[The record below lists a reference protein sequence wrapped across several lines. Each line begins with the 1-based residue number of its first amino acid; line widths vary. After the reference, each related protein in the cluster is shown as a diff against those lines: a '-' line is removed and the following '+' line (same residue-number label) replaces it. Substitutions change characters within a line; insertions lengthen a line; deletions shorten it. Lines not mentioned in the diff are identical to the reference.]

1 MGKDSIDVRDREA
14 LNAALSNVDKIVMR
28 KYISTIDKRPIFKP
42 LFDVAFD
49 PPQDVPQ
56 DVENNDPPQDA
67 PQDVENNAKNPV
79 CIVGTNIMLAKLCR
93 VVYDKDE
100 NILDKLTTV
109 YNATSL
115 LEGATIVMLLKSD
128 GAQIEVYFGTVCKK
142 SDDAFAPQKQIDALR
157 ANFEANFPGSKLDE
171 VSDVSKKMNIVQSIF
186 SNTLCVSTVSGIA
199 ALKDKDDNENSSYI
213 QGLEKLADSLRGK
226 KCTVMIIADP
236 VSDNVRDTIRA
247 GYEEIYTALKPFE
260 KSEYTVNKSNGKTIT
275 DSVIKGVTDT
285 TNESV
290 AKTKSHTITKG
301 TNSAH
306 TVGGSIGVNASAS
319 ASAGVTVAPF
329 GVGANAGASV
339 SAGVSVSADY
349 HYMHGHHEDNADTE
363 GQTDTVGKSKALSEQ
378 NSIANA
384 LSNNEGE
391 GLQISY
397 ENKSIKS
404 ILNRIDLQLER
415 IAGCEDF
422 GMYDCGAYFLSED
435 YTTCLSVASTYKS
448 IIQGECS
455 SVEAAH
461 ISIWDQEDAK
471 GLIPYLSTFNH
482 PIFDLTDEKDE
493 KNSASASTLV
503 SGKELPIYM
512 GLPKKSISGIP
523 VIECASFGRNVLY
536 AEDVKEGKMVEFGL
550 IHHMYED
557 ESAKVLLDKNRLT
570 SHAFITGS
578 TGAGKSNAIYQL
590 IHNICLNLTDDS
602 QRTHFMV
609 IEPAKGEYKD
619 IFGGYEDVKVLGTN
633 PYKSKL
639 LRINPF
645 SFPEDIH
652 ILEHIDRLVEIFNV
666 CWPMYAAMPAVLK
679 EAIERAY
686 EVSGWDLNKSVCV
699 YGEGKKRVFPNF
711 IDVLHQVNS
720 VIKESEY
727 SSDNKGDYVGA
738 LSMRI
743 RSLTNGI
750 NGQILTNN
758 EIDDQD
764 LFDKN
769 VIVDLSRVGST
780 ETKALLMGLLII
792 KLQEYRISQP
802 KESNKEL
809 SHLTILEEAH
819 SLLKRTSTEQSAES
833 SNIAGK
839 SVEMLA
845 NAIAEMRTYGEGFI
859 IADQS
864 PGLMDMSVI
873 RNTNT
878 KIILRLPDATDR
890 DLVGKAANLNEQQIV
905 ELAKLRTGVCAVYQN
920 NWIEPVLCHVKE
932 WDEKLSKKY
941 EEKREEIYD
950 STEIKKRIVKI
961 VLQPVPQIRLER
973 AESVFADIDKTR
985 LSAELKTKLYKLIQE
1000 KDINRARNLR
1010 NAIIYEIFAP
1020 DAILEKN
1027 ICYRTEIK
1035 EWMAAMQEELLP
1047 RLEEFD
1053 DEEAEKILALLA
1065 FEKNRIEGRREY
1077 EELITNL
1084 LVFIDG
1090 ERRRMK

>member
-1 MGKDSIDVRDREA
+1 MVKTDIDIRERKN
-14 LNAALSNVDKIVMR
+14 LDDALSNVDKIVMR
-28 KYISTIDKRPIFKP
+28 KYISTIDKRPVFIP
-42 LFDVAFD
+42 SFDVAFAPSD
-49 PPQDVPQ
+49 DA
-56 DVENNDPPQDA
+56 DNNS
-67 PQDVENNAKNPV
+67 KLPV
-79 CIVGTNIMLAKLCR
+79 CIVGTNIMLTKLQR
-93 VVYDKDE
+93 VVFDKDE

-115 LEGATIVMLLKSD
+115 YEGATIVMLLKSD
-128 GAQIEVYFGTVCKK
+128 GNQIEVYLGTVCKK
-142 SDDAFAPQKQIDALR
+142 SDDPFVPQKQIMALK
-157 ANFEANFPGSKLDE
+157 ANLEANFPGSKLDE
-171 VSDVSKKMNIVQSIF
+171 ISDVAERMNIVQSIF
-186 SNTLCVSTVSGIA
+186 TNNLCVSTVSGIA
-199 ALKDKDDNENSSYI
+199 ALKDKDDNENNSYI

-236 VSDNVRDTIRA
+236 ISDNVRDSIRA

-260 KSEYTVNKSNGKTIT
+260 KSEYTVNKGNGKTVT

-290 AKTKSHTITKG
+290 AKTKSHTKTKG

-306 TVGGSIGVNASAS
+306 TVGGSVGVNASVTAT
-319 ASAGVTVAPF
+319 AGVSVAPF
-329 GVGANAGASV
+329 GVGANASASATV
-339 SAGVSVSADY
+339 GTSVSADY

-363 GQTDTVGKSKALSEQ
+363 GQTDTTGKSKSLSEQ

-384 LSNNEGE
+384 LSSNEGE

-397 ENKSIKS
+397 ENRSIKS
-404 ILNRIDLQLER
+404 ILDRIDLQLER
-415 IAGCEDF
+415 ISECEDY
-422 GMYDCGAYFLSED
+422 GMYDCGVYFLSED

-448 IIQGECS
+448 IIQGEHS
-455 SVEAAH
+455 SVESAH
-461 ISIWDQEDAK
+461 ISLWDENDAK

-482 PIFDLTDEKDE
+482 PIFDLADDEKE
-493 KNSASASTLV
+493 KNSASTSTLV

-536 AEDVKEGKMVEFGL
+536 AENVKEGKKVDFGL
-550 IHHMYED
+550 IHHMYDD
-557 ESAKVLLDKNRLT
+557 EKERVLLDKNSLT

-590 IHNICLNLTDDS
+590 IRNTCFEVIDDS
-602 QRTHFMV
+602 EKTHFMV

-619 IFGGYEDVKVLGTN
+619 IFGGYDDVEVLGTN

-686 EVSGWDLNKSVCV
+686 EVSGWDLNKSECI
-699 YGEGKKRVFPNF
+699 YGNSEKRVFPNF
-711 IDVLHQVNS
+711 IDVLNQVNS

-727 SSDNKGDYVGA
+727 SSDSKGDYVGA

-743 RSLTNGI
+743 SSLTNGI

-758 EIDDQD
+758 EIEYDN

-792 KLQEYRISQP
+792 KLQEYRMSCS
-802 KESNKEL
+802 KGSNKKL

-819 SLLKRTSTEQSAES
+819 NLLKRTSTEQNAES
-833 SNIAGK
+833 SNLAGK

-890 DLVGKAANLNEQQIV
+890 DLVGKAANLNEEQIV
-905 ELAKLRTGVCAVYQN
+905 ELAKLKTGVCAVYQN
-920 NWIEPVLCHVKE
+920 NWIEPVLCHVDE
-932 WDEKLSKKY
+932 WDDKKWSKKY
-941 EEKREEIYD
+941 QGGSEDIFD
-950 STEIKKRIVKI
+950 STEIKKRIIKI
-961 VLQPVPQIRLER
+961 VLQPVPKIRPDEL
-973 AESVFADIDKTR
+973 ESVLADIDKTR
-985 LSAELKTKLYKLIQE
+985 LSTELKTKLYKLLQE
-1000 KDINRARNLR
+1000 KDIDRARNLR
-1010 NAIIYEIFAP
+1010 KSIIYEIFAP
-1020 DAILEKN
+1020 DEILEKN
-1027 ICYRTEIK
+1027 ICYRSEIK
-1035 EWMAAMQEELLP
+1035 EWIAAMQDELIP

-1053 DEEAEKILALLA
+1053 EEEVEKILALLA

-1090 ERRRMK
+1090 ERRRLR

>member
-1 MGKDSIDVRDREA
+1 MAKNDVDMREREN
-14 LNAALSNVDKIVMR
+14 LDIALSNVDKIVMR
-28 KYISTIDKRPIFKP
+28 KYISTIDKRPVFVP
-42 LFDVAFD
+42 SFDVAFA
-49 PPQDVPQ
+49 PS
-56 DVENNDPPQDA
+56 ENAEDNTSI
-67 PQDVENNAKNPV
+67 PV
-79 CIVGTNIMLAKLCR
+79 CIVGTNIMLTRLQR
-93 VVYDKDE
+93 VVYDKSE

-115 LEGATIVMLLKSD
+115 YEGATIVMLLKSD
-128 GAQIEVYFGTVCKK
+128 GNQIEVYLGTVCKK
-142 SDDAFAPQKQIDALR
+142 SDDPFVPQKQIMALK
-157 ANFEANFPGSKLDE
+157 ANLEANFPGSKLEEIADISE
-171 VSDVSKKMNIVQSIF
+171 RMSIVQSIF
-186 SNTLCVSTVSGIA
+186 EKNLCVSSVSGVA
-199 ALKDKDDNENSSYI
+199 ALKNEDDNDNNSYI
-213 QGLEKLADSLRGK
+213 QGLEKLTDSLRGK

-236 VSDNVRDTIRA
+236 VSDNVRESIRA
-247 GYEEIYTALKPFE
+247 GYEEIYTVLKPFE
-260 KSEYTVNKSNGKTIT
+260 KSEYTVNKSNGKTVT

-290 AKTKSHTITKG
+290 AKTKSHTTTKG

-306 TVGGSIGVNASAS
+306 TVGGSVGINASVTAG
-319 ASAGVTVAPF
+319 AGVTVAPF
-329 GVGANAGASV
+329 GVGANASASATV
-339 SAGVSVSADY
+339 GTSVSADY
-349 HYMHGHHEDNADTE
+349 HYMHGHHEDNGDTE
-363 GQTDTVGKSKALSEQ
+363 GQTDTTGKSKSLSKQ

-397 ENKSIKS
+397 ENRSIKS
-404 ILNRIDLQLER
+404 ILDRIDLQLER
-415 IAGCEDF
+415 IAECEDF
-422 GMYDCGAYFLSED
+422 GMYDCGVYFLSED

-455 SVEAAH
+455 SVESAH
-461 ISIWDQEDAK
+461 ISLWDENEAK

-482 PIFDLTDEKDE
+482 PIFDLADKKGE
-493 KNSASASTLV
+493 KNSATVSTLV
-503 SGKELPIYM
+503 SGKELSIYM

-523 VIECASFGRNVLY
+523 VIECASFGRDVLY
-536 AEDVKEGKMVEFGL
+536 AEDIKEGKKVDFGV
-550 IHHMYED
+550 IHHMYDD
-557 ESAKVLLDKNRLT
+557 ETGKVLLDKNSLT

-590 IHNICLNLTDDS
+590 IRNICFEVIDES
-602 QRTHFMV
+602 ERTHFMV

-619 IFGGYEDVKVLGTN
+619 VFGGYDNVEVLGTN

-652 ILEHIDRLVEIFNV
+652 ILEHIDRLIEIFNV

-686 EVSGWDLNKSVCV
+686 EISGWDLNKSVCI
-699 YGEGKKRVFPNF
+699 YCNDAKRVFPNF
-711 IDVLHQVNS
+711 LDVLNQVNN

-727 SSDNKGDYVGA
+727 SSDSKGDYVGA

-743 RSLTNGI
+743 SSLTNGI

-758 EIDDQD
+758 EIEYED

-792 KLQEYRISQP
+792 KLQEYRMSCA
-802 KESNKEL
+802 KGSNKKL
-809 SHLTILEEAH
+809 SHLTVLEEAH
-819 SLLKRTSTEQSAES
+819 NLLKKTCTEHSAES
-833 SNIAGK
+833 SNLAGK

-890 DLVGKAANLNEQQIV
+890 DLVGKAANLNDQQIV
-905 ELAKLRTGVCAVYQN
+905 ELARLKTGVCAVYQN
-920 NWIEPVLCHVKE
+920 NWIEPVLCHVEE
-932 WDEKLSKKY
+932 WDDKKWSKKY
-941 EEKREEIYD
+941 SGGMEEIFD
-950 STEIKKRIVKI
+950 TTEIKKRIVKI
-961 VLQPVPQIRLER
+961 VLQPIPQIKAEEI
-973 AESVFADIDKTR
+973 ESVFDDIDKTR
-985 LSAELKTKLYKLIQE
+985 LSTELKIRLYRLVHE
-1000 KDINRARNLR
+1000 KDIDRARNLR
-1010 NAIIYEIFAP
+1010 KSIIYEIFAP

-1027 ICYRTEIK
+1027 ICYRAEIK
-1035 EWMAAMQEELLP
+1035 EWMAAMQDELLP

-1053 DEEAEKILALLA
+1053 EEEVDKILALLA
-1065 FEKNRIEGRREY
+1065 FEKNRIEGKREY

-1090 ERRRMK
+1090 ERRQMR

>member
-1 MGKDSIDVRDREA
+1 MAKDDIDNRDRKN
-14 LNAALSNVDKIVMR
+14 LDAALSNVDKIIMR
-28 KYISTIDKRPIFKP
+28 KYISTIDKRPVFIP
-42 LFDVAFD
+42 SFDVSFT
-49 PPQDVPQ
+49 PL
-56 DVENNDPPQDA
+56 ENSD
-67 PQDVENNAKNPV
+67 NNSELPV
-79 CIVGTNIMLAKLCR
+79 CIVGTNIMLTKLQR
-93 VVYDKDE
+93 VVFDKEE

-115 LEGATIVMLLKSD
+115 YEGATIVMLLKSD
-128 GAQIEVYFGTVCKK
+128 GNQIEVYFGTVCKK
-142 SDDAFAPQKQIDALR
+142 SEDPFVPQKQIMALK

-171 VSDVSKKMNIVQSIF
+171 ISDVSERMSIVQSIF
-186 SNTLCVSTVSGIA
+186 SNNLCVSTVSGIA
-199 ALKDKDDNENSSYI
+199 ALKEKDDSENNSYI

-236 VSDNVRDTIRA
+236 VSDNVRDSIRA

-260 KSEYTVNKSNGKTIT
+260 KSEYTINKGNGKTVT

-290 AKTKSHTITKG
+290 AKTKSHTKTKG

-306 TVGGSIGVNASAS
+306 TVGGSVGVNASVTGT
-319 ASAGVTVAPF
+319 AGVTVAPF
-329 GVGANAGASV
+329 GIGANASASATV
-339 SAGVSVSADY
+339 GTSVSADY
-349 HYMHGHHEDNADTE
+349 HYMRGHHEDDADTE
-363 GQTDTVGKSKALSEQ
+363 GQTDTTGKSKSLSEQ

-384 LSNNEGE
+384 LSSNEGE
-391 GLQISY
+391 GLQITY
-397 ENKSIKS
+397 ENRSIKS
-404 ILNRIDLQLER
+404 ILDRIDLQLER
-415 IAGCEDF
+415 IAECEDY
-422 GMYDCGAYFLSED
+422 GMYDCGVYFLSED

-448 IIQGECS
+448 IIQGEHS
-455 SVEAAH
+455 SVESAH
-461 ISIWDQEDAK
+461 ISLWDENDAK

-482 PIFDLTDEKDE
+482 PIFDLADDKEE
-493 KNSASASTLV
+493 KNSASTSTLV

-523 VIECASFGRNVLY
+523 VIECASFGRNVLC
-536 AEDVKEGKMVEFGL
+536 AEDIKDGKKIDFGL
-550 IHHMYED
+550 IHHMYND
-557 ESAKVLLDKNRLT
+557 ETGRVLLDKNSLT
-570 SHAFITGS
+570 SHTFITGS

-590 IHNICLNLTDDS
+590 IRNICFEVIDE
-602 QRTHFMV
+602 RKKTHFMV

-619 IFGGYEDVKVLGTN
+619 IFGGYDDVDVLGTN

-686 EVSGWDLNKSVCV
+686 EEAGWNLDKSKCF
-699 YGEGKKRVFPNF
+699 YGNSAKRVFPNF
-711 IDVLHQVNS
+711 IDVLNQVNS
-720 VIKESEY
+720 VIKESKY
-727 SSDNKGDYVGA
+727 SSDSKGDYVGA

-743 RSLTNGI
+743 SSLTNGI

-758 EIDDQD
+758 EIEYSD

-792 KLQEYRISQP
+792 KLQEYRMSCA
-802 KESNKEL
+802 KGSNKKL

-819 SLLKRTSTEQSAES
+819 NLLKRTSTEQSAES
-833 SNIAGK
+833 SNLAGK

-890 DLVGKAANLNEQQIV
+890 DLVGKAANLNEKQIV
-905 ELAKLRTGVCAVYQN
+905 ELAKLKTGVCAVYQN
-920 NWIEPVLCHVKE
+920 NWIEPVLCHVEE
-932 WDEKLSKKY
+932 WDDKKWSKKY
-941 EEKREEIYD
+941 QGGSEDIFD
-950 STEIKKRIVKI
+950 SSEIKKRIIKI
-961 VLQPVPQIRLER
+961 VLQPIPKIKPEEI
-973 AESVFADIDKTR
+973 ESVLVDIDKTR
-985 LSAELKTKLYKLIQE
+985 LSTELKTKLYKLLRE
-1000 KDINRARNLR
+1000 KDTDRARNLR
-1010 NAIIYEIFAP
+1010 KAIIYEIFAP

-1027 ICYRTEIK
+1027 ICYRFEIK
-1035 EWMAAMQEELLP
+1035 EWVVAMQDELLP

-1053 DEEAEKILALLA
+1053 EEEVEKILALLA
-1065 FEKNRIEGRREY
+1065 FEKNRIEGRQEY

-1084 LVFIDG
+1084 LIFIDG
-1090 ERRRMK
+1090 ERRGMR